1 MINKEEVADA
11 LELYELFNQLPV
23 FEQLLLKGYIAGR
36 VNKLSNTIQQI
47 EINSITEQQQK
58 NGIELR

>member
-1 MINKEEVADA
+1 MINKDEVADA

-23 FEQLLLKGYIAGR
+23 FEQFLLKDYIAGR

-47 EINSITEQQQK
+47 ETNSITEQQQK
-58 NGIELR
+58 KPT

>member
-1 MINKEEVADA
+1 MINKDEVADA

-47 EINSITEQQQK
+47 ETNSITEQQ
-58 NGIELR
+58 